1 MQALEAHWGKHWP
14 KVFEQLVTD
23 GKVSGTA
30 YVVGTMNRLDQALA
44 AERLAIVAGPE
55 AKKAL
60 EERLTGTAKSDLEK
74 NVLGEMEQFGASM
87 AGLPGSVGTFSTFKD
102 AIQTLA
108 TAYHVEDSMDLASA
122 ARAAYEDVLGKK
134 YNIVDAGG
142 GTVRVPKDYDAFRVV
157 TGAQTALAGVTV
169 GGLRP
174 VASLTP
180 GLAEEAAQEQY
191 LSALKAQGFWRTSP
205 DESGLDLYDGAHHIV
220 LRPDGTPF
228 TLTWDELLTT
238 AASSPSAGAVDEVLR
253 PPGQSAPVFM
263 PDIQNEVPEA
273 LPSQPKKQAAPRP
286 PSPGSIPPASA
297 RPGSLDS
304 LIYRR

>member
-108 TAYHVEDSMDLASA
+108 TAYHVEDGMDLASA

-134 YNIVDAGG
+134 YNIVNAGNG
-142 GTVRVPKDYDAFRVV
+142 VIRIPKELDAFHV
-157 TGAQTALAGVTV
+157 TSGAQTTLDELTPAEIRQVQ
-169 GGLRP
+169 
-174 VASLTP
+174 SLTP
-180 GLAEEAAQEQY
+180 GLADDAAQEQY
-191 LSALKAQGFWRTSP
+191 LSALKAQGFWVTSP
-205 DESGLDLYDGAHHIV
+205 DESGLTLYDGAHHVVI
-220 LRPDGTPF
+220 RADGEPF
-228 TLTWDELLTT
+228 RMTWDELLSTV
-238 AASSPSAGAVDEVLR
+238 ASNASAGEVDEVLR
-253 PPGQSAPVFM
+253 PRSAKPPVFM

-273 LPSQPKKQAAPRP
+273 LPPSPKRQAVPRQPA
-286 PSPGSIPPASA
+286 PGSIPPASA